1 MYVHMNGASSCAWR
15 IIFGATN
22 GAQYRYEMGD
32 GRKVKIWS
40 DK

>member
-1 MYVHMNGASSCAWR
+1 MDVNMNGASSCAWR
-15 IIFGATN
+15 IIFGAAN